1 MFNLDLFLYNFKLCP
16 LVLELVFKVNRSSE
30 EMLMRPFKILYV
42 KIKSPR
48 NCLAY
53 GDAESLAFLRKGD

>member
-1 MFNLDLFLYNFKLCP
+1 MP

-48 NCLAY
+48 NRLAY
-53 GDAESLAFLRKGD
+53 REWRYRIFSLFTSYVATYYKITRH